1 MKRTIRTAVVALI
14 LAAGMT
20 GSAAAEPFEDGSAA
34 FERGDYATATW
45 LWRPFAEQ
53 GDADAQYRLGGM
65 YAEGQG
71 VPQNFV
77 TAHMWLKL
85 GGPAGNKEAV
95 ELLDDVAAKMTVAQI
110 AEERL
115 AREWKPRQK

>member
-45 LWRPFAEQ
+45 LWRPLAEQ

-85 GGPAGNKEAV
+85 GGTRAIK
-95 ELLDDVAAKMTVAQI
+95 K
-110 AEERL
+110 R
-115 AREWKPRQK
+115 